1 MAIMA
6 IVTGSLNKANCE
18 AVRKEVN
25 WEGKPAKGG
34 ILHMVG
40 FDPKGNLY
48 VTDIWES
55 EAEFQSFVQNRL
67 GPAFAKLHLTPPDAV
82 TYPLHNVN
90 AYPEID
96 KFKVKAKVSH

>member
-6 IVTGSLNKANCE
+6 IITGSLTKANYE
-18 AVRKEVN
+18 VVRKEVD

-40 FDPKGNLY
+40 FDPQGHLH

-55 EAEFQSFVQNRL
+55 QVDFQAFVEKRL
-67 GPAFAKLHLTPPDAV
+67 GPAFAKLRFEAPGAEI
-82 TYPLHNVN
+82 YELHNVN
-90 AYPEID
+90 AYPAID
-96 KFKVKAKVSH
+96 KFKVKVAAH